1 MKKEDMNI
9 GYRRNQM
16 KAGFAAIIVLLSA
29 ALPSFAGQSR
39 PNVVVIVSDDHRY
52 DLMGHKGCLYMK
64 TPNLD
69 RLAAE
74 GCSFDNAFVG
84 NGICSPS
91 RAALLT
97 GKYSQRAS
105 CFSIL
110 LNNDSFLENQ
120 TMFPGYLQQAGYR
133 TGYIGKFHLGRETE
147 PKEGFDLWASF
158 PFVGGFFDEPLW
170 VNGKKVEKKGF
181 TDYHI
186 ADFSAET
193 IREWIAKDEPFFLMV
208 GLKAPHIPYE
218 YPPELE
224 EAVDGPIEPPESY
237 GHMPEGIRGTLI
249 DCRTFPYAEE
259 KYGGFSPWVEAY
271 AKSATSI
278 DVSVGKIL
286 KALDEAGEADNTL
299 VIYTSDHG
307 YSLGEFSLC
316 EKHYAYEHVMR
327 IPMIVKYPGHVL
339 PGAEKKDMVLA
350 IDMAPTVLDWCGV
363 KVPNEMDGKSWDRLF
378 RNTEPLT
385 EGFRDE
391 FFYDFYHYMGEQRLP
406 AMQAVRTRTH
416 KLIEYERKAAPRE
429 LYDLEKD
436 PHELVNR
443 IDDPAYAG
451 VLVDLEKRMK
461 RLKKEHGWTPRAIEP
476 LKDYWFLGCF
486 TEKEDAQVFS
496 ALKKDVFSLEP
507 LTLAG
512 KRYAWSEVHSADNW
526 IAIPRSEAGRMFAY
540 IAVPVERLSDEDPCF
555 QIWSYLP
562 GMELEEN
569 RPAPVIAG
577 FFKGRKYFETV
588 EYAEVEGREGFP
600 YRFFN
605 RFNPPLEK
613 GKNLIW
619 MRVIVPLGEGNH
631 RFRLDKIYPDGTLS
645 F

>member
-1 MKKEDMNI
+1 MMKF
-9 GYRRNQM
+9 RN
-16 KAGFAAIIVLLSA
+16 VLLGFL
-29 ALPSFAGQSR
+29 LPLVAMADQPR

-52 DLMGHKGCLYMK
+52 DLMGHKGCDYMK
-64 TPNLD
+64 TPHLD

-74 GCSFDNAFVG
+74 GCSFENAFVG

-91 RAALLT
+91 RAAIMT

-120 TMFPGYLQQAGYR
+120 TMFPAYLQQAGYR

-170 VNGKKVEKKGF
+170 INGEKVEKKGF
-181 TDYHI
+181 TDYNI
-186 ADFSAET
+186 ADFSADT
-193 IREWIAKDEPFFLMV
+193 IRQWAGEQEPFFLMV

-224 EAVDGPIEPPESY
+224 EAVKGPIKPPVSY
-237 GHMPEGIRGTLI
+237 GQMPEGIQGTLI

-278 DVSVGKIL
+278 DFSVGRIL
-286 KALDEAGEADNTL
+286 EALETAGVADDTL

-307 YSLGEFSLC
+307 YSLGEFSLV

-327 IPMIVKYPGHVL
+327 IPMIVKYPGHVAS
-339 PGAEKKDMVLA
+339 GAEKEDMVLGVD
-350 IDMAPTVLDWCGV
+350 IAPTVLDWCGA
-363 KVPNEMDGKSWDRLF
+363 KVPSAMDGKSWDKLFKNEDRL
-378 RNTEPLT
+378 TD
-385 EGFRDE
+385 GFRDE

-406 AMQAVRTRTH
+406 AMQAVRTASH
-416 KLIEYERKAAPRE
+416 KLIEYERKAASRE
-429 LYDLEKD
+429 LYDLVAD
-436 PHELVNR
+436 PHELDNR
-443 IDDPAYAG
+443 IDDPAFAD
-451 VLVDLEKRMK
+451 VLADLEKRMK
-461 RLKKEHGWTPRAIEP
+461 RLKKEHDWAPRVIEP
-476 LKDYWFLGCF
+476 LKDYYLLGTF
-486 TEKEDAQVFS
+486 TTKEDAQVFP
-496 ALKKDVFSLEP
+496 ALRDGAFSLEP
-507 LTLAG
+507 LTLSG
-512 KRYAWSEVHSADNW
+512 KRYNWTEVHQADNW
-526 IAIPRSEAGRMFAY
+526 ISIPQSADGPLVAY
-540 IAVPVERLSDEDPCF
+540 IALPVKRVAREDPCF

-569 RPAPVIAG
+569 RPAPAIAG
-577 FFKGRKYFETV
+577 FFAGKQYFETV
-588 EYAEVEGREGFP
+588 EYAEAEGREGFP

-605 RFNPPLEK
+605 RFNPPLRK
-613 GKNLIW
+613 GDNLVWLRIL
-619 MRVIVPLGEGNH
+619 VPPGEGIH
-631 RFRLDKIYPDGTLS
+631 RFRLDQIYPSATLD
-645 F
+645 FELTH